1 MARSFRPSALWPRLA
16 VAGLTVVVLVAAA
29 ILWPDRTRV
38 STDSVNAGLA
48 RGEVVRLTAVPC
60 RAPQAKDCRLVDIKL
75 TTGPDAGTTT
85 SLTVGESGSD
95 FRPTVG
101 DEMRLSRNVVPEGV
115 DPGDVVPYTLNDF
128 ERRAPLLWLAL
139 GFVAVVLLVSRT
151 RGLRALIGLCAS
163 VAIVFGFIVPA
174 VLAGTSPVAVALT
187 GALAIMLVTI
197 VITHGA
203 GVLTL
208 AAILGTTASL
218 AVTAALGV
226 AFVELA
232 HLTGLSSDASTLLL
246 AGRGDLSFEGIILA
260 GLIIASLGVLDDV
273 TVSQASV
280 VLALRRA
287 NPSLGLRELYGSA
300 LRVGQDHSTATVN
313 TLVLAYVGAALPVL
327 LIFNASGAR
336 VGDALNSEGV
346 AEEIVSMLA
355 GSIGLL
361 AAVPFTTLLAAWM
374 ALHLRAETLPVQHAH
389 AH

>member
-1 MARSFRPSALWPRLA
+1 MARSRHRPALWPRLA
-16 VAGLTVVVLVAAA
+16 VAGLTVVVLAAA
-29 ILWPDRTRV
+29 AVLWPGETRV
-38 STDSVNAGLA
+38 PTQNGNVALEQ
-48 RGEVVRLTAVPC
+48 GEVVRLTAVPC
-60 RAPQAKDCRLVDIKL
+60 RAPKAKDCRQVDIEL
-75 TTGPDAGTTT
+75 STGPDAGTTT
-85 SLTVGESGSD
+85 SVTVGESGSD
-95 FRPTVG
+95 FRPALG
-101 DEMRLSRNVVPEGV
+101 DRMRLSRNMVPEGV
-115 DPGDVVPYTLNDF
+115 DPADVVPYTLNDY

-139 GFVAVVLLVSRT
+139 GFVAVVLLVGRA

-174 VLAGTSPVAVALT
+174 VLEGTSPIAVALT

-218 AVTAALGV
+218 AITAALGV

-260 GLIIASLGVLDDV
+260 GLVIASLGVLDDV

-287 NPSLGLRELYGSA
+287 SPSLGLRELYSSA

-327 LIFNASGAR
+327 LIFNASGVR

-346 AEEIVSMLA
+346 AVEVVSMLA

-361 AAVPFTTLLAAWM
+361 AAVPVTTLLAAWM
-374 ALHLRAETLPVQHAH
+374 AVQLRAESVPEQHAH
-389 AH
+389 VH